1 MRTAQLR
8 LIFYCY
14 GQQIF
19 FLNHWLIQDK
29 IVLVSFYSVGDTR
42 NTYLKKVRGLLLV
55 IPFHLVIKK
64 VNLDAN
70 LPKEFLALF
79 ARVVAFGAHDAF
91 DAGVDE
97 HLGAC
102 RARRHAAI
110 ECRFVHGDADSCRLN
125 EGILLGM
132 GRAQTML
139 GFMPVFVPN
148 GLHLV
153 SDIVAMRE
161 PPRRARVTGNKY
173 LLVFHDHASEPSA
186 AAGGPQAN
194 NTRDRDKILVPTG
207 TFVWFFWHKK
217 MIRKVSSV

>member
-1 MRTAQLR
+1 MTEKRNDTAP
-8 LIFYCY
+8 Y
-14 GQQIF
+14 F
-19 FLNHWLIQDK
+19 F
-29 IVLVSFYSVGDTR
+29 FRYSVSVVFPEPISPTMPR
-42 NTYLKKVRGLLLV
+42 MIFLLFV
-55 IPFHLVIKK
+55 IPFHFVIKK
-64 VNLDAN
+64 INFDAN
-70 LPKEFLALF
+70 LPKKFLALF

-153 SDIVAMRE
+153 SDIVAMR
-161 PPRRARVTGNKY
+161 G
-173 LLVFHDHASEPSA
+173 
-186 AAGGPQAN
+186 
-194 NTRDRDKILVPTG
+194 
-207 TFVWFFWHKK
+207 
-217 MIRKVSSV
+217 